1 MEPAQLIPA
10 RLRLP
15 LAVLAVLT
23 IQSAVLQDMRVRDVH
38 PDAMLLLAIAAGIV
52 GGSEAG
58 ALVGFAVGL
67 VADLFVQTPLGLSA
81 LTFALVAFG
90 VGALQAS
97 LIRSSWWITPLT
109 ALVGSAAG
117 VVLFVVI
124 GAVLGQTHLVR
135 NDVPVVVAVV
145 AVMNAVLALP
155 VVRLAGWAMAG
166 FAPDRAYAR

>member
-1 MEPAQLIPA
+1 MSLA

-15 LAVLAVLT
+15 LAVLLVLT
-23 IQSAVLQDMRVRDVH
+23 LQTAVLQDMQVRDIH
-38 PDAMLLLAIAAGIV
+38 PDAMLLFAIAAGIV

-58 ALVGFAVGL
+58 ALVAFAVGL

-81 LTFALVAFG
+81 LSFALVAFA

-109 ALVGSAAG
+109 ALIGSAAG

-124 GAVLGQTHLVR
+124 GAVLGQTHLMSD
-135 NDVPVVVAVV
+135 DVPLVVAVV
-145 AVMNAVLALP
+145 AGMNAVLALP
-155 VVRLAGWAMAG
+155 AVRLAGWAMAG
-166 FAPDRAYAR
+166 FEPDRSYAR

>member
-1 MEPAQLIPA
+1 MNLA

-15 LAVLAVLT
+15 LAVLVVLT
-23 IQSAVLQDMRVRDVH
+23 LQTAVLQDMKVRDIH
-38 PDAMLLLAIAAGIV
+38 PDAMLLFAIAAGIV

-58 ALVGFAVGL
+58 ALVAFAVGL

-81 LTFALVAFG
+81 LSFALVAFA

-109 ALVGSAAG
+109 ALLGSAAG

-124 GAVLGQTHLVR
+124 GAVLGQTHLMS
-135 NDVPVVVAVV
+135 DDLPLVVAVV

-155 VVRLAGWAMAG
+155 AVRLAGWAMAG
-166 FAPDRAYAR
+166 FEPDRSYAR

>member
-1 MEPAQLIPA
+1 MNLA

-15 LAVLAVLT
+15 LAVLLVLT
-23 IQSAVLQDMRVRDVH
+23 LQNAVLQDMRVSDIH
-38 PDAMLLLAIAAGIV
+38 PDAMLLFAIAAGIV

-58 ALVGFAVGL
+58 ALVAFAVGL

-81 LTFALVAFG
+81 LSFALVAFA

-109 ALVGSAAG
+109 ALLGSAAG

-124 GAVLGQTHLVR
+124 GAVLGQTHLMSD
-135 NDVPVVVAVV
+135 DVPLVVAAV

-155 VVRLAGWAMAG
+155 AVRLAGWAMAG
-166 FAPDRAYAR
+166 FEPDRSYAR